1 MNISLFKFENEFNEL
16 INLYEKNNFPKVL
29 MLSGEKGQGKSTLIF
44 HLMSFIIDNSNYSK
58 LNRSLKATNKLYS
71 GIKENLIPNVIYLS
85 GEDKSI
91 KIEKIRDLRSEL
103 QKTTLDNKPRY
114 IILDD
119 VELINKNCINAL
131 LKILEEPTVVNYFIL
146 INNKTRPIIDTIKSR
161 CIEKKIFLKI
171 SQRKEIILNLIDQYN
186 IDTKIDYESLHL
198 TPGLFFTF
206 NDICNEA
213 NISIDDDLIDNTN
226 MILKLFKVKKEIK
239 YVNFLKYLINYYFY
253 KILKTKKDII
263 NIYEK
268 QISTIKLVDNFYD
281 FNLNSKNFIN
291 EIENYI
297 K

>member
-1 MNISLFKFENEFNEL
+1 MNIRLFKFEDEFNEL
-16 INLYEKNNFPKVL
+16 TNLYQKDNLPKVL

-44 HLMSFIIDNSNYSK
+44 HLMSFIIDNNNYSK
-58 LNRSLKATNKLYS
+58 LNRSLKASNKLHG

-91 KIEKIRDLRSEL
+91 KIEKIRDLKSEL

-131 LKILEEPTVVNYFIL
+131 LKILEEPTVINYFIL

-161 CIEKKIFLKI
+161 CIEKKIFLNI
-171 SQRKEIILNLIDQYN
+171 SQRKEIILNLINQYN

-198 TPGLFFTF
+198 TPGLFFIF

-226 MILKLFKVKKEIK
+226 MILKLFKVKKDIK
-239 YVNFLKYLINYYFY
+239 YVNFLKYLINYYFLQNFKIE
-253 KILKTKKDII
+253 KIL
-263 NIYEK
+263 
-268 QISTIKLVDNFYD
+268 
-281 FNLNSKNFIN
+281 
-291 EIENYI
+291 
-297 K
+297 